1 MPIIRVYIPLI
12 LKTEATDKLLE
23 LLASMGNV
31 GMWVAL
37 YQRDKWTDVDYESIK
52 TDARKFY
59 YN

>member
-1 MPIIRVYIPLI
+1 MPIIRIYIPLI

-23 LLASMGNV
+23 LLASMNDM